1 MTTTEEIS
9 NELEKSTGARK
20 CHACGCFQDTVT
32 ALADSEIGER
42 LRDELAPGRDVFR
55 ARKYDCLG
63 CDVCWP
69 ANALNLAA
77 DIVEL
82 PAGVGCATEIPEVR
96 DGWPPYPGDYRVGSF
111 GGSVAICTLH
121 SRGLV
126 DELAQRKPTG
136 LALVGSLQTE
146 NLGIERIIQ
155 NVVANPNVRQLVVC
169 GEDTSGRVGHFPGQ
183 TLLALAKS
191 GLDDDRRIV
200 GARGKRP
207 VLENLDSA
215 WAAAFRDQVEV
226 IDRRG
231 VCDPDELSALVSEL
245 AEINPGPV
253 STHHDLRMSV
263 RRVSARPPESLVL
276 DPAGYVVIYADK
288 SRGRLVAE
296 HYENRGT
303 ITTVIE
309 GRRADHMVATLL
321 DEGLVTRLDHA
332 AYLGRELGLAELALE
347 NGAVYHQDA
356 APEPTPADQ
365 TACHGGCCCTHDS

>member
-1 MTTTEEIS
+1 MSKTEEIS
-9 NELEKSTGARK
+9 SELEQATGTRK
-20 CHACGCFQDTVT
+20 CHACGCFQDAVT

-42 LRDELAPGRDVFR
+42 LRDELARGREAFR
-55 ARKYDCLG
+55 TRKYDCLG

-69 ANALNLAA
+69 AKALNLAA

-111 GGSVAICTLH
+111 GGTVAVCTLH

-155 NVVANPNVRQLVVC
+155 NVVANPNVRRLVVC
-169 GEDTSGRVGHFPGQ
+169 GEDTNGRVGHFPGQ
-183 TLLALAKS
+183 TLLALAKE
-191 GLDDDRRIV
+191 GLADDRRIL

-207 VLENLDSA
+207 ILENLDSA
-215 WAAAFRDQVEV
+215 WAAAFREQVEV
-226 IDRRG
+226 VDRRG
-231 VCDPDELSALVSEL
+231 VCSPGELSTLVEEL
-245 AEINPGPV
+245 AEISPGPA

-263 RRVSARPPESLVL
+263 RKVSARPPESLVL
-276 DPAGYVVIYADK
+276 DPAGYVVIYADRR
-288 SRGRLVAE
+288 RGRLVAE

-309 GRRADHMVATLL
+309 GRSADYMVATLL
-321 DEGLVTRLDHA
+321 AEGLVTRLDHA
-332 AYLGRELGLAELALE
+332 AYLGRELALAESALE
-347 NGAVYHQDA
+347 NGTAYHQDG
-356 APEPTPADQ
+356 APEPPSADQ
-365 TACHGGCCCTHDS
+365 STCRGGCCCTHDS